1 MSLTK
6 KAVLS
11 RVLSAL
17 VLVPA
22 YLVLIVA
29 DWPQFTPILLLSII
43 VSLACLWEFY
53 KVTDRG
59 QEGGAFVKTGMAF
72 AVALNIVM
80 YMLAFGKLYGYAGLV
95 PSFDT
100 RVLGLLIVIFI
111 SFILIL
117 QITTRPLKGGAYS
130 LGVTLFGLVY
140 VVFSFSHI
148 ILMKSLSNGE
158 FYIIIMSVVV
168 IINDSAAYF
177 GGVTMGKHKTK
188 FPASP
193 NKSWEG
199 YFTGL
204 LAGVLSMIIVNYV
217 YLFFFNKHLFGMI
230 ESVALGIALSLAGDL
245 GDLAESAI
253 KRDGSA
259 KDSGSIVPGHGGIWD
274 VVDAMLFTFPLFY
287 YYLLLKGVS

>member
-1 MSLTK
+1 MSTTK
-6 KAVLS
+6 RSVLS

-17 VLVPA
+17 ILVPA
-22 YLVLIVA
+22 YLLLIIA
-29 DWPQFTPILLLSII
+29 DWPQFTPILLLSI
-43 VSLACLWEFY
+43 VVTLACLAEFY
-53 KVTDRG
+53 KITDRG
-59 QEGGAFVKTGMAF
+59 EEGRPFVKTGMVF
-72 AVALNIVM
+72 AVALNVAM
-80 YMLAFGKLYGYAGLV
+80 YLFVFGKLYGYGGLV
-95 PSFDT
+95 ASFDG
-100 RVLGLLIVIFI
+100 RVLGFLLVIFV
-111 SFILIL
+111 SCLLVL

-130 LGVTLFGLVY
+130 LGVTLFGLIY
-140 VVFSFSHI
+140 IAFSFSHI
-148 ILMKSLSNGE
+148 ILMKALANGE

-177 GGVTMGKHKTK
+177 GGVSMGRHKTK

-204 LAGVLSMIIVNYV
+204 LAGVLSMIITNYV
-217 YLFFFNKHLFGMI
+217 FVYFFDKHLFGMI
-230 ESVALGIALSLAGDL
+230 ESVILGIALSLMGDL
-245 GDLAESAI
+245 GDLAESAF

-287 YYLLLKGVS
+287 YYLLLKGVA